1 MSPELWAK
9 AKLSSLK
16 HFLSGIWSQ
25 QQQQQK
31 LTNTEGETGEKSQ
44 GKYEGGGMEKEG
56 GERGERKKKEN
67 TNAQREEGRLQSR
80 GELGMILEI
89 V

>member
-1 MSPELWAK
+1 MKVMGWK
-9 AKLSSLK
+9 RK
-16 HFLSGIWSQ
+16 
-25 QQQQQK
+25 
-31 LTNTEGETGEKSQ
+31 
-44 GKYEGGGMEKEG
+44 GGG
-56 GERGERKKKEN
+56 RGERKKKED